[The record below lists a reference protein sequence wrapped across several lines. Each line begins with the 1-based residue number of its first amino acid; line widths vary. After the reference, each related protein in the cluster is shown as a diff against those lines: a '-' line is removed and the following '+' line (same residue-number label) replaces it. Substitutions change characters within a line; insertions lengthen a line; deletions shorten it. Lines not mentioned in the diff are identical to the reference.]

1 MFVITLN
8 TISDESKAESSLK
21 YNSSNHGWDILTD
34 PGPRLFTWYS
44 NECFSPALKEEFS
57 FSTEN

>member
-1 MFVITLN
+1 MNLKLNHHLNITHQ
-8 TISDESKAESSLK
+8 TMAGIT
-21 YNSSNHGWDILTD
+21 TD
-34 PGPRLFTWYS
+34 PGPRLATWYS